1 MDFRVEITDPAIDDL
16 SEIVSY
22 IAQDNPDAASV
33 LGVPVAKR
41 QSFAGKQFWLL
52 APGGVII
59 CWTRHSVSR
68 EHRSKAVHTGTFE
81 TFAS

>member
-22 IAQDNPDAASV
+22 IAQDNADAPSV

-52 APGGVII
+52 APGSVII
-59 CWTRHSVSR
+59 CSMLF
-68 EHRSKAVHTGTFE
+68 RSDPD
-81 TFAS
+81 SSP